1 MKEEKVVV
9 LNEWKFRTG
18 GKNLIKSY
26 TRKSII
32 RILEVK
38 VEANRSKKMLKSLFN
53 SWAKENL

>member
-1 MKEEKVVV
+1 MEIQ
-9 LNEWKFRTG
+9 NWGQKFN
-18 GKNLIKSY
+18 KKY